1 MKNEEKWT
9 QNFQMKLVSPVW
21 LNTSSPFQIDFHD
34 QKHKKEHCV
43 QVVTKYSGMWKRNEL
58 VRQKRRWL
66 DLIQKV
72 STERLQHANTI
83 FDFLFHLD
91 SPSLANSSALKF
103 VLTSSTW

>member
-9 QNFQMKLVSPVW
+9 QNFQFKLVSPVW
-21 LNTSSPFQIDFHD
+21 LNTSSPFQIDCHD

-43 QVVTKYSGMWKRNEL
+43 QVVTKNSGMWKKNEL

-72 STERLQHANTI
+72 STERLQHTNTI
-83 FDFLFHLD
+83 FDFFFHLD
-91 SPSLANSSALKF
+91 SPSLANS
-103 VLTSSTW
+103 